1 MRVSRPVLRGP
12 AGAIP
17 VGYSPM
23 RAWQTGGVHGVLRMR
38 ALQRRKQC
46 FIEDEGR
53 PLEVGL
59 QERAS
64 NHLKLRGSRVRV
76 VSVEEKAERDSV
88 R

>member
-1 MRVSRPVLRGP
+1 MVRYECERGGLRE
-12 AGAIP
+12 
-17 VGYSPM
+17 
-23 RAWQTGGVHGVLRMR
+23 
-38 ALQRRKQC
+38 QC

>member
-1 MRVSRPVLRGP
+1 MKINLANRAVSIVC
-12 AGAIP
+12 
-17 VGYSPM
+17 YECE
-23 RAWQTGGVHGVLRMR
+23 
-38 ALQRRKQC
+38 RRELCEQC

>member
-1 MRVSRPVLRGP
+1 MKINLANRAVSIVC
-12 AGAIP
+12 
-17 VGYSPM
+17 YECK
-23 RAWQTGGVHGVLRMR
+23 
-38 ALQRRKQC
+38 RRKLREQC
-46 FIEDEGR
+46 FTEDEGW

-76 VSVEEKAERDSV
+76 VSVEEKAERNSV

>member
-1 MRVSRPVLRGP
+1 MKLGKPGASIVCYECERCSLRE
-12 AGAIP
+12 
-17 VGYSPM
+17 
-23 RAWQTGGVHGVLRMR
+23 
-38 ALQRRKQC
+38 QC
-46 FIEDEGR
+46 FIEDEGG

-76 VSVEEKAERDSV
+76 VSVEEKAEMNSV